1 MKQKFIPFMHLKLES
16 ENVCMYVFPEPGD
29 FKMMDFCTLAPW
41 GLFFTFQNFDS
52 WGSETGSK
60 RSRLTNFLGQ
70 PWDFKNDRI
79 WLKFY
84 KLVPW
89 MNISSTILYFLSL
102 DWKSKVVIICNYV
115 ENWTYVWVLWQRL
128 SNRRW
133 LSWWMADGI
142 WSSLAL

>member
-1 MKQKFIPFMHLKLES
+1 MHLKLES
-16 ENVCMYVFPEPGD
+16 DRMSVCMSFRSLETLKWWIFAHLLLGWTPE
-29 FKMMDFCTLAPW
+29 